1 MLMRGTPLETPF
13 SAIYAWFHWH
23 LILFFYQQSKT
34 APFRLPQDHQLFSCL
49 TQAVAEGT
57 WCTDV
62 GHEWL
67 LQAFTGWFNWLS
79 WCLCSRCGDG
89 RPLLA
94 ELHGTG
100 GPSHLFSGWI
110 SRPAV
115 LSAAPT
121 QHSSPARSDCRKQWT
136 QQGRWTES
144 RSVSG
149 IQWARWTRCVPVR
162 LHHRHMHD

>member
-1 MLMRGTPLETPF
+1 MCDDLYEETPS
-13 SAIYAWFHWH
+13 SAVYEWLHWP
-23 LILFFYQQSKT
+23 LILFFHQQSKS
-34 APFRLPQDHQLFSCL
+34 APFRLPQDHQLFTCL

-57 WCTDV
+57 RRFWA
-62 GHEWL
+62 WMI
-67 LQAFTGWFNWLS
+67 AAWFNWLC
-79 WCLCSRCGDG
+79 WRVCSRCSDG

-110 SRPAV
+110 SWPAV
-115 LSAAPT
+115 LSTAPT
-121 QHSSPARSDCRKQWT
+121 QHSSPARSDCREQWT
-136 QQGRWTES
+136 QQGRWTDS

-162 LHHRHMHD
+162 PHLRHMPD

>member
-1 MLMRGTPLETPF
+1 MLMRGTRRNTLFCYICMMIDISFYFSTSNQKPLRFDCPRNTSSSPA
-13 SAIYAWFHWH
+13 SH
-23 LILFFYQQSKT
+23 
-34 APFRLPQDHQLFSCL
+34 RLLLKVH
-49 TQAVAEGT
+49 A
-57 WCTDV
+57 DV
-62 GHEWL
+62 GRGWWL
-67 LQAFTGWFNWLS
+67 RAFAGRFNWLC
-79 WCLCSRCGDG
+79 WRVCSRCSDG
-89 RPLLA
+89 RPFLA

-121 QHSSPARSDCRKQWT
+121 QHSSPARSDCRKQRT
-136 QQGRWTES
+136 QQGRCTDS

-162 LHHRHMHD
+162 LHLRHMHD